1 LYNHNITILV
11 DTRLK
16 PSSQLS
22 GFARGVDLP
31 YFLENL
37 IQCDYQHALLM
48 SPTDELLSR
57 YREEKDWE
65 QYERAFVSL
74 LYERDVINTIQKDWW
89 AAHKICLLCSE
100 HEPEHCHRRLVAE
113 YIASYWSDV
122 EIHHLI

>member
-1 LYNHNITILV
+1 
-11 DTRLK
+11 
-16 PSSQLS
+16 
-22 GFARGVDLP
+22 
-31 YFLENL
+31 
-37 IQCDYQHALLM
+37 M